1 MFSNLKLFFSILGK
15 KEINK
20 IIVLFFLVLFSIFL
34 EMLGLSL
41 ILPIIST
48 LIDSQNHYTNF
59 VKSFFKGVSDD
70 DILYLIILIN
80 YQVKFLQN
88 FFLNI

>member
-1 MFSNLKLFFSILGK
+1 MFSNLKLFLYFLK

-20 IIVLFFLVLFSIFL
+20 IIVLFFLLFSIFL

-48 LIDSQNHYTNF
+48 LMNSQNQYTNF
-59 VKSFFKGVSDD
+59 IKSFFKGVSDT
-70 DILYLIILIN
+70 IFYI
-80 YQVKFLQN
+80 
-88 FFLNI
+88 